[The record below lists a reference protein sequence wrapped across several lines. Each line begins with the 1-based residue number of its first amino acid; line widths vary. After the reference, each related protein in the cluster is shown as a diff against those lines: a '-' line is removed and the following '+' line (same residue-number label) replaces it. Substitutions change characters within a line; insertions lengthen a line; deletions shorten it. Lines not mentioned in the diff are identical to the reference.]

1 MGKRDCKYQIVY
13 RDEALEYFISG
24 GWVFFQRPKASGGGY
39 WLGRT
44 FDDVF
49 LLELEYPVSLHEGIV
64 FLNQLTEVA
73 DKFMDFDDDFQLT

>member
-13 RDEALEYFISG
+13 RDEALEYFIPG
-24 GWVFFQRPKASGGGY
+24 GWVFFQRSKTCGGGF

-49 LLELEYPVSLHEGIV
+49 MLELVYPVSLHEGIV
-64 FLNQLTEVA
+64 FLNQLSDVA